1 MDILTHTNGIAIG
14 EELQNFINKKVSKIE
29 TFVEK
34 LTTVDVYLKLENHSQ
49 IKDKTVDIK
58 INVPGSTLFASEI
71 AKTFEEATD
80 NAIDSLIRQVKK
92 QKEKNRA

>member
-1 MDILTHTNGIAIG
+1 MDIQTHAVGVAISAD
-14 EELQNFINKKVSKIE
+14 LQDFINKKVSKVE

-49 IKDKTVDIK
+49 VKDKTVEIK
-58 INVPGSTLFASEI
+58 INVPGSTLFAAEM
-71 AKTFEEATD
+71 AKTFEESTD
-80 NAIDSLIRQVKK
+80 NAVDSIIRQLKK